1 MTTYIGTNGN
11 DTLIGLDDVADDL
24 TGKLGNDV
32 LIGGDGKG
40 FDWALYTDAPS
51 AVTVNLAAGIASG
64 GDGKDILNGI
74 EGISGSK
81 YNDTLIGDA
90 NNNTLRGNK
99 GNDTLIGGDGF
110 DSADYSDA
118 TAAVMVNLVTSTS
131 SGGDGNDILGG
142 IESTIGSNFN
152 DTLIGG
158 NIDGSSL
165 YGGSGNDKLIGGD
178 GNYITL
184 DGGEGNDSL
193 VSGSGT
199 DNWLYGGSGN
209 DSVVGGEGNDS
220 LFGGLGSDLL
230 IGGNGWGTDRVHYW
244 NASSAVTVNLATGS
258 ASGGEGNDILK
269 GIEGITGSYYNDIL
283 IGDDNNNFFE
293 GIVGKDTIVG
303 GLGDDYLWGGE
314 DNDVLVGGDGND
326 YLDGGTENDSLDG
339 GDGDDQLVGGLG
351 TDILTGGKGFDWAN
365 YTDAFSSITVN
376 LATGLA
382 SGGSGNDTLSE
393 IEGVIGSNEND
404 KLTGNAND
412 NTLNGGWGDDVL
424 MGGLGNDTL
433 LGDKGFDWASYSD
446 AASAVTVD
454 LALGTASGGS
464 GDDALSGI
472 EAVIGSKFGDTLTGD
487 ANDNTLKGGAG
498 NDMLD
503 GKEGF
508 NTLIGGSGNDI
519 FKFTTTGH
527 IDTINDYNVAN
538 DTIQLENAVFT
549 ALKTTGTLGAGQFRI
564 GTQAVDANDFIIYNN
579 ATGELLYDAD
589 GNGTSA
595 AIQVAAVGVGLSMTN
610 ADIVVI

>member
-32 LIGGDGKG
+32 LIGGGGFGFIDFAHYDG
-40 FDWALYTDAPS
+40 ATA
-51 AVTVNLAAGIASG
+51 AVTVNLAAG
-64 GDGKDILNGI
+64 
-74 EGISGSK
+74 
-81 YNDTLIGDA
+81 
-90 NNNTLRGNK
+90 
-99 GNDTLIGGDGF
+99 
-110 DSADYSDA
+110 
-118 TAAVMVNLVTSTS
+118 TS
-131 SGGDGNDILGG
+131 SGGDGNDTLSGIEGVTGSNFSDTLVGDANDNTLIGNKGNDSLLGGDGNDTLRGGLGSDILTGGDGWGVDSADYSDTNSAVTVNLVTSTASGGGGSDILNG
-142 IESTIGSNFN
+142 IESVIGSNFN

-158 NIDGSSL
+158 NADSNTL
-165 YGGSGNDKLIGGD
+165 FGGNGNDTLLGSNSFSIM
-178 GNYITL
+178 L
-184 DGGEGNDSL
+184 DGGNGNDTL
-193 VSGSGT
+193 ISGNSAF
-199 DNWLYGGSGN
+199 NWMNGGSGN
-209 DSVVGGEGNDS
+209 DSLVGGDGSDT
-220 LFGGLGSDLL
+220 LIGGLGSDILK
-230 IGGNGWGTDRVHYW
+230 GGNNYYWGDFDWADYS
-244 NASSAVTVNLATGS
+244 NASASETVNLSAGT
-258 ASGGEGNDILK
+258 ASGGDGNDILS
-269 GIEGITGSYYNDIL
+269 GIEAVRGSSYNDIL
-283 IGDDNNNFFE
+283 IGDANDNTLE
-293 GIVGKDTIVG
+293 GADGNDTLAGGDGSDTLTG
-303 GLGDDYLWGGE
+303 GLGDD
-314 DNDVLVGGDGND
+314 
-326 YLDGGTENDSLDG
+326 
-339 GDGDDQLVGGLG
+339 
-351 TDILTGGKGFDWAN
+351 ILTGGGGKGFDWAN

-382 SGGSGNDTLSE
+382 SGGSGNDTLSG

-404 KLTGNAND
+404 KLTGDANG
-412 NTLNGGWGDDVL
+412 NTLNGGWGDDWI

-472 EAVIGSKFGDTLTGD
+472 EAVIGSKFGDTLMGD

-503 GKEGF
+503 GKDGF

-519 FKFTTTGH
+519 FKFTTVGH

-549 ALKTTGTLGAGQFRI
+549 ALNTTGTLGAGRFRI

-589 GNGTSA
+589 GNGTGA
-595 AIQVAAVGVGLSMTN
+595 AIQIAAVGVGLIMTN